1 MPDELPIFVK
11 WMDFLEWVMPVM
23 EKVPRR
29 ARASYATRV
38 ESLSLDV
45 AQALVVARYTRTT
58 TSQLQSI
65 NILFEQ
71 LRILLRIGQRL
82 NYLSNESYRQGVR
95 SIDEVGRMLGSWM
108 KSISNSTGSMTT

>member
-29 ARASYATRV
+29 VRASYATRV

-58 TSQLQSI
+58 ASHLQSI
-65 NILFEQ
+65 NLSLEQ
-71 LRILLRIGQRL
+71 IRILLRIGQRL
-82 NYLSNESYRQGVR
+82 NYLSNESYRHGVR
-95 SIDEVGRMLGSWM
+95 SIDEAGRMLGSWI
-108 KSISNSTGSMTT
+108 KSISNPKE